1 MPRAGRAGTPR
12 GRYPAGGGGRRLI
25 AVDVPG
31 RPDVRSADAFSCD
44 PCPPRAARREETVM
58 DDLRAGHVAV
68 LATRMLAQSAL
79 PDAPVVAVRTL
90 QRLVEWGDI

>member
-1 MPRAGRAGTPR
+1 
-12 GRYPAGGGGRRLI
+12 
-25 AVDVPG
+25 
-31 RPDVRSADAFSCD
+31 
-44 PCPPRAARREETVM
+44 M

-90 QRLVEWGDI
+90 NASWEWLRGLVVEVHGRVS